1 MAEKKITKREVV
13 EMMLANEVIISNEV
27 FKNYLENELD
37 LLLKKSSNR
46 KVTKNQEEN
55 IAIKSAILEVLAQF
69 SNLRAGD
76 VQVKLKALDEEKFGL
91 ISNQRVSSLLS
102 QLVTSNEVTRVE
114 DKKISRFSLK

>member
-46 KVTKNQEEN
+46 KATKNQEEN